1 MRALKLLAG
10 LLLAQ
15 LLAGSALAD
24 CTPRSLRLAVIPI
37 KSNEEMVREHQALLQ
52 RLSQAA
58 GVPVELVIAASYEAV
73 VDAVVSGGADIAR
86 LGPASYVLAHRR
98 DPGIEPFATF
108 TLSAGP
114 FTPAGSHYHSLL
126 LARSDT
132 SADLDAL
139 RGKRVALSDPASTS
153 GSLVPSVEFPS
164 EVGTPL
170 PQFFGS
176 LVYAGTHDKAL
187 EALLDGRVEA
197 AFVASERVDAYLAR
211 HALAPATL
219 KVLWRSRP
227 IQYDPYVFSASLCP
241 ALKQRI
247 RQAMLDDPEALTG
260 FVASQ
265 DASGLVPVSQADY
278 DPLQKMMDAA
288 LPR

>member
-1 MRALKLLAG
+1 MRVVKTLAG
-10 LLLAQ
+10 LLLAS
-15 LLAGSALAD
+15 LLANNALAD

-37 KSNEEMVREHQALLQ
+37 KSSEDMVREHQPLLL

-58 GVPVELVIAASYEAV
+58 GVPVELVIAASYEGV
-73 VDAVVSGGADIAR
+73 VDAIVSGGADIAR
-86 LGPASYVLAHRR
+86 LGPASYVLANRR

-114 FTPAGSHYHSLL
+114 YTPAGSHYQALL
-126 LARSDT
+126 LTGGDRF
-132 SADLDAL
+132 ADIEQL

-153 GSLVPSVEFPS
+153 GSLVPSVEFPP
-164 EVGTPL
+164 EVGSPL
-170 PQFFGS
+170 PQFFGA

-187 EALLDGRVEA
+187 EALLDGRVDA
-197 AFVASERVDAYLAR
+197 AFVASERADAYLAR
-211 HALAPATL
+211 HALSPAAL
-219 KVLWRSRP
+219 KVQWRSRP
-227 IQYDPYVFSASLCP
+227 IYYDPYVFSASLCP

-247 RQAMLDDPEALTG
+247 RAAMLDDPDALAA

-265 DASGLVPVSQADY
+265 DASGLVPVSKAEY
-278 DPLQKMMDAA
+278 APLQRMMDAS